1 MAEIEANIE
10 LEAEG
15 DKIKEVKV
23 ANKHKRCI
31 SSTGDISKL
40 FEIVQSSCMSYYLDP
55 GVATSFALKSDHKAG
70 TGEDWK
76 SPAVPTKAPSSP
88 KVKHDD

>member
-1 MAEIEANIE
+1 MIFDQPRSFAINDFLLQRRAEMAEIEANIE

-15 DKIKEVKV
+15 DKIKEMKV

-40 FEIVQSSCMSYYLDP
+40 SEIV
-55 GVATSFALKSDHKAG
+55 
-70 TGEDWK
+70 
-76 SPAVPTKAPSSP
+76 
-88 KVKHDD
+88 

>member
-15 DKIKEVKV
+15 DKIKELKV
-23 ANKHKRCI
+23 PKKQKRCI

-40 FEIVQSSCMSYYLDP
+40 FEIV
-55 GVATSFALKSDHKAG
+55 
-70 TGEDWK
+70 
-76 SPAVPTKAPSSP
+76 
-88 KVKHDD
+88 

>member
-1 MAEIEANIE
+1 MIFDQQTSFAINVFLLQRRAEMAEIEANIE

-15 DKIKEVKV
+15 DKIKEMKV

-40 FEIVQSSCMSYYLDP
+40 FEIV
-55 GVATSFALKSDHKAG
+55 
-70 TGEDWK
+70 
-76 SPAVPTKAPSSP
+76 
-88 KVKHDD
+88 